1 MFCMAVGAGPTKE
14 FYMTAEELYNKILA
28 DGALQ
33 AEFEA
38 ATDSG
43 KVADFLSAKGCSASA
58 DEFAVYVADHA

>member
-1 MFCMAVGAGPTKE
+1 
-14 FYMTAEELYNKILA
+14 MTAEELYNKILA

-58 DEFAVYVADHA
+58 DEFAAYVAEHA